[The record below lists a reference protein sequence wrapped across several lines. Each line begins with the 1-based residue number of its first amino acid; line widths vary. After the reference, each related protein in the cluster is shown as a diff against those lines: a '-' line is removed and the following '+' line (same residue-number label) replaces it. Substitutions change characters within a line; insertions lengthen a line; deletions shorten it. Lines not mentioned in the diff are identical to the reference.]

1 MHVGR
6 IIAWVLIACGVVLV
20 SYNGYMWWTQMA
32 LEEEN
37 PKKARAIDKDW
48 NNRKPIKPLPDVLS
62 TTPSNDNQPQITIKD
77 KKEQKQQT
85 DRVGERVGQLIIPRI
100 SAILPIVEGTDD
112 NSLGKGVGKYRGY
125 GTVSPNQTGHV
136 VLSAHRDSFF
146 RKVGELKVG
155 DRLYVRY
162 RGKVYTYQIRKTW
175 ITHAQD
181 RTVIVP
187 FNKPILTLT
196 TCYPFD
202 YVGSAPDRYII
213 RSELIKVANA

>member
-6 IIAWVLIACGVVLV
+6 IIAWVFIACGLILV
-20 SYNGYMWWTQMA
+20 SYNGYMWWTQMS
-32 LEEEN
+32 LEEDD
-37 PKKARAIDKDW
+37 PKKARSIDKNW
-48 NNRKPIKPLPDVLS
+48 NNRKPIKPLPDVS
-62 TTPSNDNQPQITIKD
+62 SSGGQPDITIKERN
-77 KKEQKQQT
+77 KPEPS
-85 DRVGERVGQLIIPRI
+85 DRIGENVGQLIIPRI

-162 RGKVYTYQIRKTW
+162 RGKIYTYQIRKYWVTG
-175 ITHAQD
+175 AQD

-187 FNKPILTLT
+187 FDKPVLTLT

-202 YVGSAPDRYII
+202 YIGSAPDRYII
-213 RSELIKVANA
+213 RSELIQVTNS